1 MADQSSV
8 DSFPIIWVLNIAVG
22 SYLMLQSYIYVG
34 VDKSELPQIV
44 RGVMFIENVENT
56 TWACLMFMHKIAN
69 DITVQL
75 WYSSKSLQLTEN
87 LLPFLP
93 KWETLADLLQKMVI
107 EIPRRLPYDN
117 NRWNFGKL
125 SSNTCSYYI

>member
-75 WYSSKSLQLTEN
+75 
-87 LLPFLP
+87 
-93 KWETLADLLQKMVI
+93 
-107 EIPRRLPYDN
+107 
-117 NRWNFGKL
+117 
-125 SSNTCSYYI
+125 